1 MYLCS
6 RIIKH
11 NNMNTQLLI
20 KDFRVFDES
29 GVRIDIK
36 PLTILTGC
44 NSSGKSS
51 IVKAAFL
58 LNSFMK
64 QVNEAIEK
72 GLDIQ
77 LSKYKLDFTSYP
89 NNLLGRFDKVIPK
102 GATSPKMTLGY
113 TAHSCMLSK
122 DVNVQLVFAA
132 NKNDD
137 LNNAYLV
144 SISMSTDEGIF
155 YSSDN
160 ENGSTCNLNI
170 IKKYCPDFVKIESLI
185 NNYSALYSLYHFSF
199 EETVSDEEFESKR
212 KNIFESLREFDRN
225 KVIDVANYIRKQT
238 GSYSCI
244 AKNNKTSLFEWTEK
258 NHSYFNIPVL
268 EYLRTIKKDNLKD
281 IVEKELLYG
290 KEDDALCARPKAI
303 ASATN
308 KVINDFVQSGFDT
321 IDEYFKD
328 FEQRHF
334 DNISNKSDNECP
346 CMLNIC
352 LNQGYTVCHPES
364 YVSVD
369 WADDGEETQHSE
381 DEKERI
387 KLQSIKKWEEK
398 PITFDILYEV
408 VMLWNEKFTSVKS
421 EYYREGSSFSTGSR
435 SIYNYP
441 DGFHHYTFEML
452 ATFAKQVAEE
462 VICPGGFENMSYVS
476 SSRATVKKLYAL
488 DGKDDFT
495 ELLQRYFEEKLQ
507 YQERTLKLS
516 SNPDYEANSF
526 MNKWIQQFGLGES
539 LSFQLDEEGLGVKIR
554 LHKSAD
560 DSGRLLSDE
569 GYGITQLIS
578 ILLQIETAILSAK
591 GKKVQIDFAL
601 SSFDKYDTNVFHF
614 EENTIAIEEPEI
626 HLHPS
631 YQSKLAEMF
640 VEAYSKYNIHFIIE
654 THSEYLIRKFQ
665 TFVAHG
671 KMGNDTI
678 SLNYIYSP
686 EDYVS
691 PSDSRVKHIPI
702 KEDGSLADSFGSGFF
717 DEADNLSVELMSI
730 KI

>member
-1 MYLCS
+1 
-6 RIIKH
+6 
-11 NNMNTQLLI
+11 MNTQLSI
-20 KDFRVFDES
+20 KNFRVFDEK

-64 QVNEAIEK
+64 QVSNAIEK
-72 GLDIQ
+72 GEEIQ
-77 LSKYKLDFTSYP
+77 LSKYKLDFTGYP
-89 NNLLGRFDKVIPK
+89 NNLLGRFDKVIPESSSSQK
-102 GATSPKMTLGY
+102 LTLGY
-113 TAHSCMLSK
+113 TVHSYMLSK
-122 DVNVQLVFAA
+122 DVDVQLIFAA
-132 NKNDD
+132 DKNDD

-155 YSSDN
+155 YSSDK

-170 IKKYCPDFVKIESLI
+170 IKKYCPDYVKIESLI
-185 NNYSALYSLYHFSF
+185 NSYSALYSLYHFSF
-199 EETVSDEEFESKR
+199 EETITDEEYKNER
-212 KNIFESLREFDRN
+212 KSIFDSLRVFDRN

-238 GSYSCI
+238 GSFSCI
-244 AKNNKTSLFEWTEK
+244 APNNKTSLFEWTDK
-258 NHSYFNIPVL
+258 NHSYFKIPVL
-268 EYLRTIKKDNLKD
+268 EYLRTIDKDNLKM
-281 IVEKELLYG
+281 IVESELLFD
-290 KEDDALCARPKAI
+290 KEDNALGARPKAI

-334 DNISNKSDNECP
+334 DNIFNKRDNECP

-352 LNQGYTVCHPES
+352 LKQGYTIYHPDS
-364 YVSVD
+364 CINID
-369 WADDGEETQHSE
+369 WGADGEETHQSE
-381 DEKERI
+381 KEQERI
-387 KLQSIKKWEEK
+387 KLQRIKKWEDE

-408 VMLWNEKFTSVKS
+408 IMLWNEKYTSEKN
-421 EYYREGSSFSTGSR
+421 EYYREGGSFSTS
-435 SIYNYP
+435 STTSYNYP
-441 DGFHHYTFEML
+441 DGFHHYAFEML
-452 ATFAKQVAEE
+452 ATFAKRVAEE
-462 VICPGGFENMSYVS
+462 VICPADYDNMSYVS

-495 ELLQRYFEEKLQ
+495 ELLKRYFEKKRL
-507 YQERTLKLS
+507 YQEGSVKLS
-516 SNPDYEANSF
+516 SKPDYEANSF

-539 LSFQLDEEGLGVKIR
+539 LSFQLDEEGLGVMIR

-578 ILLQIETAILSAK
+578 IFLQIETAILSAK
-591 GKKVQIDFAL
+591 GKIVQIDYAL
-601 SSFDKYDTNVFHF
+601 SAFDKYDTNVFHF

-631 YQSKLAEMF
+631 FQSKLAEMF
-640 VEAYSKYNIHFIIE
+640 AEAYLKYNIHFILE
-654 THSEYLIRKFQ
+654 THSEYLIRKLQ
-665 TFVAHG
+665 LIVSGHIKNVDLDRSLVSIYYINSTEEKSKQKVKRIGICGDGYLDDTFG
-671 KMGNDTI
+671 
-678 SLNYIYSP
+678 
-686 EDYVS
+686 E
-691 PSDSRVKHIPI
+691 
-702 KEDGSLADSFGSGFF
+702 GFY
-717 DEADNLSVELMSI
+717 DEAIRLSRQLM
-730 KI
+730 